1 MLNMLQISSKSWKV
15 QTRRYLQNFVI
26 CHHGVVVGWVDP
38 DDGVLG
44 DEVDMV
50 ILDMV
55 EGIMT
60 LDMVEEVMMQDMVE
74 EAVILIMEGGGLLLL
89 AEVEAVGLTMTPRG

>member
-26 CHHGVVVGWVDP
+26 CHHGVVVGWADP
-38 DDGVLG
+38 DDGVLV
-44 DEVDMV
+44 DEVV

>member
-1 MLNMLQISSKSWKV
+1 MILTFLIVKLLSYKMFSSKSWKV

-50 ILDMV
+50 
-55 EGIMT
+55 
-60 LDMVEEVMMQDMVE
+60 
-74 EAVILIMEGGGLLLL
+74 
-89 AEVEAVGLTMTPRG
+89 